1 MVRAKESKAKGFFFG
16 ILAAVSYGVNPLG
29 AKYLYEEGLNV
40 ESVLFYRYGLAALII
55 GVIMAGKILAGK
67 RRGKTGASNVSDTS
81 GASTGSATEAAN
93 AVTVVRQVGERV
105 ETYQPV
111 AEPVEATEP
120 VGAPALGKESQPT
133 SERTIDYETFR
144 ISKGELSTLVGLGLL
159 FVVSSLTLYCSF
171 LYMDSG
177 VACSLLFV
185 YPVMTAVLMAMLYGE
200 KITKATATAIALS
213 LVGVLLLYKGDG
225 ETVLSTVGVLLV
237 MVSALSYA
245 LYIIVANRAS
255 APEAELENSHNR
267 LSKYIPLPHR
277 VTIHRLEMSAMKLS
291 FYVLMVCALSI
302 VLFSFTSPERHLM
315 PLATGREWGYSL
327 MLAIVPTVF
336 SLVSMG
342 IAVRIIGSTPTAIMG
357 ALEPL
362 TAVVIG
368 LTVFHEALTVNLI
381 AGILLILTAVVTI
394 ILSKG
399 KSAA

>member
-55 GVIMAGKILAGK
+55 GLIMVGKILMHRKVTSASSV
-67 RRGKTGASNVSDTS
+67 TGRTS
-81 GASTGSATEAAN
+81 
-93 AVTVVRQVGERV
+93 V
-105 ETYQPV
+105 
-111 AEPVEATEP
+111 TEP
-120 VGAPALGKESQPT
+120 AEVAGN
-133 SERTIDYETFR
+133 IETFKVSR
-144 ISKGELSTLVGLGLL
+144 GELSTLIALGLL
-159 FVVSSLTLYCSF
+159 FVISSLTLYCSF

-200 KITKATATAIALS
+200 KITKATAAAIALS

-237 MVSALSYA
+237 MISALSYA

-255 APEAELENSHNR
+255 APQSELESSHNR
-267 LSKYIPLPHR
+267 FSKYLPHR
-277 VTIHRLEMSAMKLS
+277 ATIHRLDMSAMKLS
-291 FYVLMVCALSI
+291 FYVLIVCAVSM
-302 VLFSFTSPERHLM
+302 VLFSLTSPERHLM
-315 PLATGREWGYSL
+315 PLVTGREWGYSL

-342 IAVRIIGSTPTAIMG
+342 ISVRIIGSTPTAIMG

-368 LTVFHEALTVNLI
+368 LTVFHEALTVNLA
-381 AGILLILTAVVTI
+381 AGILLILTAVIKI

-399 KSAA
+399 KASA

>member
-1 MVRAKESKAKGFFFG
+1 MVKAQESKAKGFFFG

-29 AKYLYEEGLNV
+29 AKYLYEEGFNV

-55 GVIMAGKILAGK
+55 GVIMVGKII
-67 RRGKTGASNVSDTS
+67 TGRKV
-81 GASTGSATEAAN
+81 ASTLRQAQCTASSAT
-93 AVTVVRQVGERV
+93 GH
-105 ETYQPV
+105 
-111 AEPVEATEP
+111 
-120 VGAPALGKESQPT
+120 ESFKV
-133 SERTIDYETFR
+133 SR
-144 ISKGELSTLVGLGLL
+144 GELSTLIALGLL

-200 KITKATATAIALS
+200 KITKATAAAIALS

-255 APEAELENSHNR
+255 APESGLEASHNR
-267 LSKYIPLPHR
+267 FSKYLPHR
-277 VTIHRLEMSAMKLS
+277 ATIHRLDMSAMKLS
-291 FYVLMVCALSI
+291 FYVLIVCAVSM
-302 VLFSFTSPERHLM
+302 VLFSLTSPERHLM

-368 LTVFHEALTVNLI
+368 LTVFHEAMTVNLV
-381 AGILLILTAVVTI
+381 AGILLILTAVITI

-399 KSAA
+399 KATA

>member
-1 MVRAKESKAKGFFFG
+1 MVKAQESKAKGFFFG

-29 AKYLYEEGLNV
+29 AKYLYEEGFNV

-55 GVIMAGKILAGK
+55 GVIMVGKII
-67 RRGKTGASNVSDTS
+67 TGRKV
-81 GASTGSATEAAN
+81 ASTLRQAQCTASSTTGTPSATEPQSS
-93 AVTVVRQVGERV
+93 VT
-105 ETYQPV
+105 
-111 AEPVEATEP
+111 EPVEAT
-120 VGAPALGKESQPT
+120 GYESFKV
-133 SERTIDYETFR
+133 SR
-144 ISKGELSTLVGLGLL
+144 GELSTLIALGLL

-200 KITKATATAIALS
+200 KITKTTAAAIALS

-255 APEAELENSHNR
+255 APESGLEASHNR
-267 LSKYIPLPHR
+267 FSKYLPHR
-277 VTIHRLEMSAMKLS
+277 ATIHRLDMSAMKLS
-291 FYVLMVCALSI
+291 FYVLIVCAVSM
-302 VLFSFTSPERHLM
+302 VLFSLTSPERHLM

-368 LTVFHEALTVNLI
+368 LTVFHEALTVNLV
-381 AGILLILTAVVTI
+381 AGILLILTAVITI

-399 KSAA
+399 KATA

>member
-1 MVRAKESKAKGFFFG
+1 MVKAQESKAKGFFFG

-29 AKYLYEEGLNV
+29 AKYLYEEGFNV

-55 GVIMAGKILAGK
+55 GVIMVGKII
-67 RRGKTGASNVSDTS
+67 TGRKV
-81 GASTGSATEAAN
+81 ASTLRQALCTASPAT
-93 AVTVVRQVGERV
+93 G
-105 ETYQPV
+105 Y
-111 AEPVEATEP
+111 
-120 VGAPALGKESQPT
+120 ESFKV
-133 SERTIDYETFR
+133 SR
-144 ISKGELSTLVGLGLL
+144 GELSTLIALGLL

-200 KITKATATAIALS
+200 KITKTTAAAIALS

-225 ETVLSTVGVLLV
+225 EAVLSTVGVLLV

-255 APEAELENSHNR
+255 APESGLEASHNR
-267 LSKYIPLPHR
+267 FSKYLPHR
-277 VTIHRLEMSAMKLS
+277 ATIHRLDMSAMKLS
-291 FYVLMVCALSI
+291 FYVLIVCAVSM
-302 VLFSFTSPERHLM
+302 VLFSLTSPERHLM

-368 LTVFHEALTVNLI
+368 LTVFHEALTVNLV
-381 AGILLILTAVVTI
+381 AGILLILTAVITI

-399 KSAA
+399 KATA

>member
-1 MVRAKESKAKGFFFG
+1 MNMIETRESKAKGFFFG

-29 AKYLYEEGLNV
+29 AKYLYEEGMNV

-55 GVIMAGKILAGK
+55 GMIMLGKILAGRK
-67 RRGKTGASNVSDTS
+67 LNHA
-81 GASTGSATEAAN
+81 GS
-93 AVTVVRQVGERV
+93 
-105 ETYQPV
+105 V
-111 AEPVEATEP
+111 AE
-120 VGAPALGKESQPT
+120 
-133 SERTIDYETFR
+133 YETFR
-144 ISKGELSTLVGLGLL
+144 ISKGELSTLTALGLM
-159 FVVSSLTLYCSF
+159 FVISSLTLYCSF

-200 KITKATATAIALS
+200 KITRATAAAIVLS
-213 LVGVLLLYKGDG
+213 LAGVLLLYKGDG

-255 APEAELENSHNR
+255 APESELGTSHNR

-291 FYVLMVCALSI
+291 FYVLIVCTLSI

-315 PLATGREWGYSL
+315 PLVTGREWAYSL
-327 MLAIVPTVF
+327 MLAIVPTVL
-336 SLVSMG
+336 SLISMG

-368 LTVFHEALTVNLI
+368 LTVFHESLTVNLA

-399 KSAA
+399 KASV

>member
-1 MVRAKESKAKGFFFG
+1 MVRATESKAKGFFFG

-67 RRGKTGASNVSDTS
+67 RRGKMD
-81 GASTGSATEAAN
+81 
-93 AVTVVRQVGERV
+93 
-105 ETYQPV
+105 
-111 AEPVEATEP
+111 PVEAP
-120 VGAPALGKESQPT
+120 VN
-133 SERTIDYETFR
+133 YETFR

-159 FVVSSLTLYCSF
+159 FVISSLTLYCSF

-200 KITKATATAIALS
+200 KITKATAAAIALS

-255 APEAELENSHNR
+255 APESELKNSHNR
-267 LSKYIPLPHR
+267 LSKYIPHK

-291 FYVLMVCALSI
+291 FYVLIVCALSI
-302 VLFSFTSPERHLM
+302 VLFSLTSPERHLM
-315 PLATGREWGYSL
+315 PLVTGREWGFSL

-336 SLVSMG
+336 SLISMG

>member
-1 MVRAKESKAKGFFFG
+1 MVRTKESKAKGFFFG

-55 GVIMAGKILAGK
+55 GMIMAGKMLAGRK
-67 RRGKTGASNVSDTS
+67 V
-81 GASTGSATEAAN
+81 ASTSSATGKDSATEPQSS
-93 AVTVVRQVGERV
+93 VT
-105 ETYQPV
+105 
-111 AEPVEATEP
+111 EPVEAT
-120 VGAPALGKESQPT
+120 GYESFKV
-133 SERTIDYETFR
+133 SR
-144 ISKGELSTLVGLGLL
+144 GELSTLIALGLL

-200 KITKATATAIALS
+200 KITKTTAAAIALS

-255 APEAELENSHNR
+255 APESGLEASHNR
-267 LSKYIPLPHR
+267 FSKYLPHR
-277 VTIHRLEMSAMKLS
+277 ATIHRLDMSAMKLS
-291 FYVLMVCALSI
+291 FYVLIVCAVSM
-302 VLFSFTSPERHLM
+302 VLFSLTSPERHLM

-368 LTVFHEALTVNLI
+368 LTVFHEALTVNLV
-381 AGILLILTAVVTI
+381 AGILLILTAVITI

-399 KSAA
+399 KATA

>member
-1 MVRAKESKAKGFFFG
+1 MVRTKESKAKGFFFG

-40 ESVLFYRYGLAALII
+40 ESVLFYRYGFAALII
-55 GVIMAGKILAGK
+55 GVIMAGKMIAGRK
-67 RRGKTGASNVSDTS
+67 V
-81 GASTGSATEAAN
+81 ASTRSAT
-93 AVTVVRQVGERV
+93 G
-105 ETYQPV
+105 Y
-111 AEPVEATEP
+111 
-120 VGAPALGKESQPT
+120 ESFKV
-133 SERTIDYETFR
+133 SR
-144 ISKGELSTLVGLGLL
+144 GELSTLTALGLM
-159 FVVSSLTLYCSF
+159 FVISSLTLYCSF

-200 KITKATATAIALS
+200 KITKATAAAIALS

-255 APEAELENSHNR
+255 APESELGTGHSK

-277 VTIHRLEMSAMKLS
+277 VTIHRLDMSAMKLS
-291 FYVLMVCALSI
+291 FYVLIVCAVSM
-302 VLFSFTSPERHLM
+302 VLFSFTSAERHLM
-315 PLATGREWGYSL
+315 PLVTGREWGYSL

-368 LTVFHEALTVNLI
+368 LTVFHEALTVNLV
-381 AGILLILTAVVTI
+381 AGILLILTAVITI

-399 KSAA
+399 KASA

>member
-1 MVRAKESKAKGFFFG
+1 MVRTKESKAKGFFFG

-55 GVIMAGKILAGK
+55 GMIMAGKMIAGRK
-67 RRGKTGASNVSDTS
+67 V
-81 GASTGSATEAAN
+81 ASTSSAT
-93 AVTVVRQVGERV
+93 G
-105 ETYQPV
+105 Y
-111 AEPVEATEP
+111 
-120 VGAPALGKESQPT
+120 ESFKV
-133 SERTIDYETFR
+133 S
-144 ISKGELSTLVGLGLL
+144 SGELSTLTALGLM
-159 FVVSSLTLYCSF
+159 FVISSLTLYCSF

-200 KITKATATAIALS
+200 KITKATAAAIALS
-213 LVGVLLLYKGDG
+213 LAGVLLLYKGDG

-255 APEAELENSHNR
+255 APESGLEASHNR
-267 LSKYIPLPHR
+267 FSKYLPHR
-277 VTIHRLEMSAMKLS
+277 ATIHRLDMSAMKLS
-291 FYVLMVCALSI
+291 FYVLIVCAVSM
-302 VLFSFTSPERHLM
+302 VLFSLTSPERHLM

-368 LTVFHEALTVNLI
+368 LTVFHEALTVNLV
-381 AGILLILTAVVTI
+381 AGILLILTAVITI

-399 KSAA
+399 KATA

>member
-1 MVRAKESKAKGFFFG
+1 MVRTKESKAKGFFFG

-55 GVIMAGKILAGK
+55 GMIMAGKMIAGRK
-67 RRGKTGASNVSDTS
+67 V
-81 GASTGSATEAAN
+81 ASTSA
-93 AVTVVRQVGERV
+93 
-105 ETYQPV
+105 
-111 AEPVEATEP
+111 AT
-120 VGAPALGKESQPT
+120 GYESFKV
-133 SERTIDYETFR
+133 SR
-144 ISKGELSTLVGLGLL
+144 GELSTLTALGLL
-159 FVVSSLTLYCSF
+159 FVISSLTLYCSF
-171 LYMDSG
+171 LYLDSG

-200 KITKATATAIALS
+200 KITKATAAAIALS

-255 APEAELENSHNR
+255 APESELGTGHSK

-277 VTIHRLEMSAMKLS
+277 VTIHRLDMSAMKLS
-291 FYVLMVCALSI
+291 FYVLIVCAVSM
-302 VLFSFTSPERHLM
+302 VLFSFTSAERHLM
-315 PLATGREWGYSL
+315 PLVTGREWGYSL

-368 LTVFHEALTVNLI
+368 LTVFHEALTVNLVV
-381 AGILLILTAVVTI
+381 GILLILTAVITI

-399 KSAA
+399 KATA

>member
-1 MVRAKESKAKGFFFG
+1 MVRTKESKAKGFFFG

-55 GVIMAGKILAGK
+55 GMIMAGKMIAGRK
-67 RRGKTGASNVSDTS
+67 V
-81 GASTGSATEAAN
+81 ASTSSATGKDSATEPHSS
-93 AVTVVRQVGERV
+93 VT
-105 ETYQPV
+105 
-111 AEPVEATEP
+111 EPVEVT
-120 VGAPALGKESQPT
+120 GYESFKV
-133 SERTIDYETFR
+133 SR
-144 ISKGELSTLVGLGLL
+144 GELSTLTALGLL
-159 FVVSSLTLYCSF
+159 FVISSLTLYCSF
-171 LYMDSG
+171 LYLDSG

-200 KITKATATAIALS
+200 KITKATAAAIALS

-255 APEAELENSHNR
+255 ALESELGTGHSK

-277 VTIHRLEMSAMKLS
+277 VTIHRLDMSAMKLS
-291 FYVLMVCALSI
+291 FYVLIVCAVSM
-302 VLFSFTSPERHLM
+302 VLFSFTSAERHLM
-315 PLATGREWGYSL
+315 PLVTGREWGYSL

-368 LTVFHEALTVNLI
+368 LTVFHEALTVNLVV
-381 AGILLILTAVVTI
+381 GILLILTAVITI

-399 KSAA
+399 KATA

>member
-1 MVRAKESKAKGFFFG
+1 MVRTKESKAKGFFFG

-55 GVIMAGKILAGK
+55 GMIMAGKMIAGRK
-67 RRGKTGASNVSDTS
+67 V
-81 GASTGSATEAAN
+81 ASTLRQALCTASSATGKDSATEPHSS
-93 AVTVVRQVGERV
+93 VT
-105 ETYQPV
+105 
-111 AEPVEATEP
+111 EPVEVT
-120 VGAPALGKESQPT
+120 GYESFKV
-133 SERTIDYETFR
+133 SR
-144 ISKGELSTLVGLGLL
+144 GELSTLTALGLL
-159 FVVSSLTLYCSF
+159 FVISSLTLYCSF
-171 LYMDSG
+171 LYLDSG

-200 KITKATATAIALS
+200 KITKTTAAAIALS

-255 APEAELENSHNR
+255 APESGLEASHNR
-267 LSKYIPLPHR
+267 FSKYLPHR
-277 VTIHRLEMSAMKLS
+277 ATIHRLDMSAMKLS
-291 FYVLMVCALSI
+291 FYVLIVCAVSM
-302 VLFSFTSPERHLM
+302 VLFSLTSPERHLM

-368 LTVFHEALTVNLI
+368 LTVFHEALTVNLVV
-381 AGILLILTAVVTI
+381 GILLILTAVITI

-399 KSAA
+399 KATA

>member
-1 MVRAKESKAKGFFFG
+1 MVKAQESKAKGFFFG

-29 AKYLYEEGLNV
+29 AKYLYEEGFNV

-55 GVIMAGKILAGK
+55 GVIMVGKII
-67 RRGKTGASNVSDTS
+67 TGRKV
-81 GASTGSATEAAN
+81 ASTLRQAQCTASSATRTPSATEPQSS
-93 AVTVVRQVGERV
+93 VT
-105 ETYQPV
+105 
-111 AEPVEATEP
+111 EPVEAT
-120 VGAPALGKESQPT
+120 GYESFKV
-133 SERTIDYETFR
+133 SR
-144 ISKGELSTLVGLGLL
+144 GELSTLIALGLL

-185 YPVMTAVLMAMLYGE
+185 YPVMTAVLMDMLYGE
-200 KITKATATAIALS
+200 KITKTTAAAIALS

-255 APEAELENSHNR
+255 APESGLEASHNR
-267 LSKYIPLPHR
+267 FSKYLPHR
-277 VTIHRLEMSAMKLS
+277 ATIHRLDMSAMKLS
-291 FYVLMVCALSI
+291 FYVLIVCSVSM
-302 VLFSFTSPERHLM
+302 VLFSLTSPERHLM

-368 LTVFHEALTVNLI
+368 LTVFHEALTVNLV
-381 AGILLILTAVVTI
+381 AGILLILTAVITI

-399 KSAA
+399 KATA

>member
-1 MVRAKESKAKGFFFG
+1 MVKAQESKAKGFFFG

-29 AKYLYEEGLNV
+29 AKYLYEEGFNV
-40 ESVLFYRYGLAALII
+40 ESVLLYRYGLAALII
-55 GVIMAGKILAGK
+55 GVIMVGKII
-67 RRGKTGASNVSDTS
+67 TGRKV
-81 GASTGSATEAAN
+81 ASTLRQAQCTASSATGTPSATEPQSS
-93 AVTVVRQVGERV
+93 VT
-105 ETYQPV
+105 
-111 AEPVEATEP
+111 EPVEAT
-120 VGAPALGKESQPT
+120 GYESFKV
-133 SERTIDYETFR
+133 SR
-144 ISKGELSTLVGLGLL
+144 GELSTLIALGLL

-200 KITKATATAIALS
+200 KITKTTAAAIALS

-237 MVSALSYA
+237 MVSALRYA

-255 APEAELENSHNR
+255 APESGLEASHNR
-267 LSKYIPLPHR
+267 FSKYLPHR
-277 VTIHRLEMSAMKLS
+277 ATIHRLDMSAMKLS
-291 FYVLMVCALSI
+291 FYVLIVCAVSM
-302 VLFSFTSPERHLM
+302 VLFSLTSPERHLM
-315 PLATGREWGYSL
+315 PLATGCEWGYSL

-368 LTVFHEALTVNLI
+368 LTVFHEALTVNLV
-381 AGILLILTAVVTI
+381 AGILLILTAVITI

-399 KSAA
+399 KATA

>member
-1 MVRAKESKAKGFFFG
+1 MVKAQESKAKGFFFG

-29 AKYLYEEGLNV
+29 AKYLYEEGFNV

-55 GVIMAGKILAGK
+55 GVIMVGKII
-67 RRGKTGASNVSDTS
+67 TGRKV
-81 GASTGSATEAAN
+81 ASTLRQAQCTASSATGTPSATEPQSS
-93 AVTVVRQVGERV
+93 VT
-105 ETYQPV
+105 
-111 AEPVEATEP
+111 EPVEAT
-120 VGAPALGKESQPT
+120 GYESFKV
-133 SERTIDYETFR
+133 SR
-144 ISKGELSTLVGLGLL
+144 GELSTLIALGLL

-200 KITKATATAIALS
+200 KITKTTAAAIALS

-255 APEAELENSHNR
+255 APESGLEASHNR
-267 LSKYIPLPHR
+267 FSKYLPHR
-277 VTIHRLEMSAMKLS
+277 ATIHRLDMSAMKLS
-291 FYVLMVCALSI
+291 FYVLIVCAVSM
-302 VLFSFTSPERHLM
+302 VLFSLTSPERHLM

-368 LTVFHEALTVNLI
+368 LTVFHEALTVNLVV
-381 AGILLILTAVVTI
+381 GILLILTAVITI

-399 KSAA
+399 KASA

>member
-1 MVRAKESKAKGFFFG
+1 MVKAQESKAKGFFFG

-29 AKYLYEEGLNV
+29 AKYLYEEGFNV

-55 GVIMAGKILAGK
+55 GVIMVGKII
-67 RRGKTGASNVSDTS
+67 TGRKV
-81 GASTGSATEAAN
+81 ASTLRQAQCTASSATGTPSATEPQSS
-93 AVTVVRQVGERV
+93 VT
-105 ETYQPV
+105 
-111 AEPVEATEP
+111 EPVEAT
-120 VGAPALGKESQPT
+120 GYESFKV
-133 SERTIDYETFR
+133 SR
-144 ISKGELSTLVGLGLL
+144 GELSTLIALGLL

-200 KITKATATAIALS
+200 KITKTTAAAIALS

-255 APEAELENSHNR
+255 APESGLEASHNR
-267 LSKYIPLPHR
+267 FSKYLPHR
-277 VTIHRLEMSAMKLS
+277 ATIHRLDMSAMKLS
-291 FYVLMVCALSI
+291 FYVLIVCAVSM
-302 VLFSFTSPERHLM
+302 VLFSLTSPERHLM
-315 PLATGREWGYSL
+315 PLATGCEWGYSL

-368 LTVFHEALTVNLI
+368 LTVFHEALTVNLV
-381 AGILLILTAVVTI
+381 AGILLILTAVITI

-399 KSAA
+399 KATA

>member
-1 MVRAKESKAKGFFFG
+1 MVKAQESKAKGFFFG

-29 AKYLYEEGLNV
+29 AKYLYEEGFNV

-55 GVIMAGKILAGK
+55 GVIMVGKII
-67 RRGKTGASNVSDTS
+67 TGRKV
-81 GASTGSATEAAN
+81 ASTLRQAQCTASSATGTPSATEPQSS
-93 AVTVVRQVGERV
+93 VT
-105 ETYQPV
+105 
-111 AEPVEATEP
+111 EPVEAT
-120 VGAPALGKESQPT
+120 GYESFKV
-133 SERTIDYETFR
+133 SR
-144 ISKGELSTLVGLGLL
+144 GELSTLIALGLL
-159 FVVSSLTLYCSF
+159 FVISSLTLYCSF

-200 KITKATATAIALS
+200 KITKATAAAIALS
-213 LVGVLLLYKGDG
+213 LAGVLLLYKGDG

-255 APEAELENSHNR
+255 APESGLEASHNR
-267 LSKYIPLPHR
+267 FSKYLPHR
-277 VTIHRLEMSAMKLS
+277 ATIHRLDMSAMKLS
-291 FYVLMVCALSI
+291 FYVLIVCAVSMI
-302 VLFSFTSPERHLM
+302 LFSLTSPERHLM

-368 LTVFHEALTVNLI
+368 LTVFHEALTVNLV
-381 AGILLILTAVVTI
+381 AGILLILTAVITI

-399 KSAA
+399 KAAA

>member
-1 MVRAKESKAKGFFFG
+1 MNMVEARESKAKGFFFG

-29 AKYLYEEGLNV
+29 AKYLYEEGMNV

-55 GVIMAGKILAGK
+55 GMIMLGKILAGRK
-67 RRGKTGASNVSDTS
+67 LNHA
-81 GASTGSATEAAN
+81 GS
-93 AVTVVRQVGERV
+93 
-105 ETYQPV
+105 V
-111 AEPVEATEP
+111 AE
-120 VGAPALGKESQPT
+120 
-133 SERTIDYETFR
+133 YETFR
-144 ISKGELSTLVGLGLL
+144 ISKGELSTLTALGLM
-159 FVVSSLTLYCSF
+159 FVISSLTLYCSF

-200 KITKATATAIALS
+200 KITRATAAAIVLS
-213 LVGVLLLYKGDG
+213 LAGVLLLYKGDG

-255 APEAELENSHNR
+255 APESELGTSHNR

-291 FYVLMVCALSI
+291 FYVLIVCTLSI

-315 PLATGREWGYSL
+315 PLVTGREWAYSL
-327 MLAIVPTVF
+327 MLAIVPTVL
-336 SLVSMG
+336 SLISMG

-368 LTVFHEALTVNLI
+368 LTVFHESLTVNLA

-399 KSAA
+399 KASV

>member
-1 MVRAKESKAKGFFFG
+1 MVKAQESKAKGFFFG

-29 AKYLYEEGLNV
+29 AKYLYEEGFNV

-55 GVIMAGKILAGK
+55 GVIMVGKII
-67 RRGKTGASNVSDTS
+67 TGRKV
-81 GASTGSATEAAN
+81 ASTLRQAQCTASSATGTPSATEPQSS
-93 AVTVVRQVGERV
+93 VT
-105 ETYQPV
+105 
-111 AEPVEATEP
+111 EPVEAT
-120 VGAPALGKESQPT
+120 GYESFKV
-133 SERTIDYETFR
+133 SR
-144 ISKGELSTLVGLGLL
+144 GELSTLIALGLM

-200 KITKATATAIALS
+200 KITKTTAAAIALS

-255 APEAELENSHNR
+255 APESGLEASHNR
-267 LSKYIPLPHR
+267 FSKYLPHR
-277 VTIHRLEMSAMKLS
+277 ATIHRLDMSAMKLS
-291 FYVLMVCALSI
+291 FYVLIVCAVSM
-302 VLFSFTSPERHLM
+302 VLFSLTSPERHLM

-368 LTVFHEALTVNLI
+368 LTVFHEALTVNLV
-381 AGILLILTAVVTI
+381 AGILLILTAVITI

-399 KSAA
+399 KATA

>member
-55 GVIMAGKILAGK
+55 GVIMAGKILAG
-67 RRGKTGASNVSDTS
+67 RRCASMVGEPCRTTGAV
-81 GASTGSATEAAN
+81 ASTSSAT
-93 AVTVVRQVGERV
+93 
-105 ETYQPV
+105 
-111 AEPVEATEP
+111 
-120 VGAPALGKESQPT
+120 GKESVTESHSSVTEPAEVT
-133 SERTIDYETFR
+133 GYETFKVSR
-144 ISKGELSTLVGLGLL
+144 GELSTLTALGLL
-159 FVVSSLTLYCSF
+159 FVISSLTLYCSF

-200 KITKATATAIALS
+200 KITKATAAAIALS

-255 APEAELENSHNR
+255 APESELKGSHNR
-267 LSKYIPLPHR
+267 FSKYLPHR
-277 VTIHRLEMSAMKLS
+277 ASIHRLDMSAMKLS
-291 FYVLMVCALSI
+291 FYVLIVCAVSMI
-302 VLFSFTSPERHLM
+302 LFSFTSPERHLI
-315 PLATGREWGYSL
+315 PLVTGREWGYSL

-368 LTVFHEALTVNLI
+368 LTVFHEALTVNLA
-381 AGILLILTAVVTI
+381 AGILLILTAVITI

>member
-1 MVRAKESKAKGFFFG
+1 MVKAKESKAKGFFFG

-55 GVIMAGKILAGK
+55 GAIMAVRILAGRK
-67 RRGKTGASNVSDTS
+67 AASADPVTGTAAVNE
-81 GASTGSATEAAN
+81 SA
-93 AVTVVRQVGERV
+93 
-105 ETYQPV
+105 
-111 AEPVEATEP
+111 EAT
-120 VGAPALGKESQPT
+120 GF
-133 SERTIDYETFR
+133 ETFR
-144 ISKGELSTLVGLGLL
+144 ISRGELSTLTALGLL

-200 KITKATATAIALS
+200 KITKATAAAITLS

-237 MVSALSYA
+237 MISALSYA

-255 APEAELENSHNR
+255 APESELGASRNR

-277 VTIHRLEMSAMKLS
+277 VTIHRLDMSAMKLS
-291 FYVLMVCALSI
+291 FYVLIVCALSI
-302 VLFSFTSPERHLM
+302 VLFSSTSPERHLM
-315 PLATGREWGYSL
+315 PLVTGREWGFSL

-368 LTVFHEALTVNLI
+368 LTVFKEALTVNL
-381 AGILLILTAVVTI
+381 AVGILLILMAVITI

-399 KSAA
+399 KAAA

>member
-55 GVIMAGKILAGK
+55 GLIMVGKILMHRKATSAGSVTEV
-67 RRGKTGASNVSDTS
+67 RPVTELAEVAGNIETFNVS
-81 GASTGSATEAAN
+81 
-93 AVTVVRQVGERV
+93 R
-105 ETYQPV
+105 
-111 AEPVEATEP
+111 
-120 VGAPALGKESQPT
+120 
-133 SERTIDYETFR
+133 
-144 ISKGELSTLVGLGLL
+144 GELSTLIALGLL
-159 FVVSSLTLYCSF
+159 FVISSLTLYCSF

-200 KITKATATAIALS
+200 KITKATAAAIALS

-237 MVSALSYA
+237 MISALSYA

-255 APEAELENSHNR
+255 APQSELESSHNR
-267 LSKYIPLPHR
+267 FSKYLPHR
-277 VTIHRLEMSAMKLS
+277 ATIHRLDMSAMKLS
-291 FYVLMVCALSI
+291 FYVLIVCAVSM
-302 VLFSFTSPERHLM
+302 VLFSLTSPERHLM
-315 PLATGREWGYSL
+315 PLVTGREWGYSL

-342 IAVRIIGSTPTAIMG
+342 ISVRIIGSTPTAIMG

-368 LTVFHEALTVNLI
+368 LTVFHEALTVNLA
-381 AGILLILTAVVTI
+381 AGILLILTAVITI

-399 KSAA
+399 KASA

>member
-1 MVRAKESKAKGFFFG
+1 MVKAQESKAKGFFFG

-29 AKYLYEEGLNV
+29 AKYLYEEGFNV

-55 GVIMAGKILAGK
+55 GVIMVGKII
-67 RRGKTGASNVSDTS
+67 TGRKV
-81 GASTGSATEAAN
+81 ASTLRQALCTASSATGTPSATEPQSS
-93 AVTVVRQVGERV
+93 VT
-105 ETYQPV
+105 
-111 AEPVEATEP
+111 EPVEAT
-120 VGAPALGKESQPT
+120 GYESFKV
-133 SERTIDYETFR
+133 SR
-144 ISKGELSTLVGLGLL
+144 GELSTLIALGLL

-200 KITKATATAIALS
+200 KITKTTAAAIALS
-213 LVGVLLLYKGDG
+213 LVGVLLLYKGGG

-255 APEAELENSHNR
+255 APESGLEASHNR
-267 LSKYIPLPHR
+267 FSKYLPHR
-277 VTIHRLEMSAMKLS
+277 ATIHRLDMSAMKLS
-291 FYVLMVCALSI
+291 FYVLIVCAVSM
-302 VLFSFTSPERHLM
+302 VLFSLTSPERHLM

-368 LTVFHEALTVNLI
+368 LTVFHEALTVNLV
-381 AGILLILTAVVTI
+381 AGILLILTAVITI

-399 KSAA
+399 KATA

>member
-1 MVRAKESKAKGFFFG
+1 MVKARESKAKGFFFG

-55 GVIMAGKILAGK
+55 GIIMGGKILLHK
-67 RRGKTGASNVSDTS
+67 K
-81 GASTGSATEAAN
+81 GSA
-93 AVTVVRQVGERV
+93 AVEMTGC
-105 ETYQPV
+105 
-111 AEPVEATEP
+111 
-120 VGAPALGKESQPT
+120 
-133 SERTIDYETFR
+133 ETFR
-144 ISKGELSTLVGLGLL
+144 ITKGELSTLTALGLM
-159 FVVSSLTLYCSF
+159 FVISSLTLYCSF

-200 KITKATATAIALS
+200 KITKATAAAIALS

-255 APEAELENSHNR
+255 APESELGTSHNR
-267 LSKYIPLPHR
+267 LARFIPMPHR
-277 VTIHRLEMSAMKLS
+277 VSIHRLDMSAMKLS
-291 FYVLMVCALSI
+291 FYVLIVCAVSM

-315 PLATGREWGYSL
+315 PLVTVREWGYSL

-368 LTVFHEALTVNLI
+368 LTVFKEALTVNLVV
-381 AGILLILTAVVTI
+381 GIILILTAVTI
-394 ILSKG
+394 IIIG
-399 KSAA
+399 KDKAKA

>member
-1 MVRAKESKAKGFFFG
+1 MVKAQESKAKGFFFG

-29 AKYLYEEGLNV
+29 AKYLYEEGFNV

-55 GVIMAGKILAGK
+55 GVIMVGKII
-67 RRGKTGASNVSDTS
+67 TGRKV
-81 GASTGSATEAAN
+81 ASTLRQAQCTASSATGTPSATEPQSS
-93 AVTVVRQVGERV
+93 VT
-105 ETYQPV
+105 
-111 AEPVEATEP
+111 EPVEAT
-120 VGAPALGKESQPT
+120 GYESFKV
-133 SERTIDYETFR
+133 SR
-144 ISKGELSTLVGLGLL
+144 GELSTLIALGLL

-185 YPVMTAVLMAMLYGE
+185 YPIMTAVLMAMLYGE
-200 KITKATATAIALS
+200 KITKTTAAAIALS

-255 APEAELENSHNR
+255 APESGLEASHNR
-267 LSKYIPLPHR
+267 FSKYLPHR
-277 VTIHRLEMSAMKLS
+277 ATIHRLDMSAMKLS
-291 FYVLMVCALSI
+291 FYVLIVCAVSM
-302 VLFSFTSPERHLM
+302 VLFSLTSPERHLM

-368 LTVFHEALTVNLI
+368 LTVFHEALTVNLVV
-381 AGILLILTAVVTI
+381 GILLILTAVITI

-399 KSAA
+399 KATA

>member
-1 MVRAKESKAKGFFFG
+1 MVKAQESKAKGFFFG

-29 AKYLYEEGLNV
+29 AKYLYEEGFNV

-55 GVIMAGKILAGK
+55 GVIMVGKII
-67 RRGKTGASNVSDTS
+67 TGRKV
-81 GASTGSATEAAN
+81 ASTLRQAQCTASSATGTPSATEPQSS
-93 AVTVVRQVGERV
+93 VT
-105 ETYQPV
+105 
-111 AEPVEATEP
+111 EPVEAT
-120 VGAPALGKESQPT
+120 GYESFKV
-133 SERTIDYETFR
+133 SR
-144 ISKGELSTLVGLGLL
+144 GELSTLIALGLL

-200 KITKATATAIALS
+200 KITKTTAAAIALS

-255 APEAELENSHNR
+255 APESGLEASHNR
-267 LSKYIPLPHR
+267 FSKSLPHR
-277 VTIHRLEMSAMKLS
+277 ATIHRLDMSAMKLS
-291 FYVLMVCALSI
+291 FYVLIVCAVSM
-302 VLFSFTSPERHLM
+302 VLFSLTSPERHLM

-368 LTVFHEALTVNLI
+368 LTVFHEALTVNLV
-381 AGILLILTAVVTI
+381 AGILLILTAVITI

-399 KSAA
+399 KATA

>member
-1 MVRAKESKAKGFFFG
+1 MVKAQESKAKGFFFG

-29 AKYLYEEGLNV
+29 AKYLYEEGFNV

-55 GVIMAGKILAGK
+55 GVIMVGKII
-67 RRGKTGASNVSDTS
+67 TGRKV
-81 GASTGSATEAAN
+81 ASTLRQAQCTASPAT
-93 AVTVVRQVGERV
+93 GH
-105 ETYQPV
+105 
-111 AEPVEATEP
+111 
-120 VGAPALGKESQPT
+120 ESFKV
-133 SERTIDYETFR
+133 SR
-144 ISKGELSTLVGLGLL
+144 GELSTLIALGLL

-200 KITKATATAIALS
+200 KITKTTAAAIALS

-255 APEAELENSHNR
+255 APESGLEASHNR
-267 LSKYIPLPHR
+267 FSKYLPHR
-277 VTIHRLEMSAMKLS
+277 ATIHRLDMSAMKLS
-291 FYVLMVCALSI
+291 FYVLIVCAVSM
-302 VLFSFTSPERHLM
+302 VLFSLTSPERHLM

-368 LTVFHEALTVNLI
+368 LTVFHEALTVNLV
-381 AGILLILTAVVTI
+381 AGILLILTAVITI

-399 KSAA
+399 KATA

>member
-1 MVRAKESKAKGFFFG
+1 MVKAQESKAKGFFFG

-29 AKYLYEEGLNV
+29 AKYLYEEGFNV

-55 GVIMAGKILAGK
+55 GVIMVGKII
-67 RRGKTGASNVSDTS
+67 TGRKV
-81 GASTGSATEAAN
+81 ASTG
-93 AVTVVRQVGERV
+93 
-105 ETYQPV
+105 Y
-111 AEPVEATEP
+111 
-120 VGAPALGKESQPT
+120 ESFKV
-133 SERTIDYETFR
+133 SR
-144 ISKGELSTLVGLGLL
+144 GELSTLIALGLL

-200 KITKATATAIALS
+200 KITKATAAAIALS

-255 APEAELENSHNR
+255 APESGLEASHNR
-267 LSKYIPLPHR
+267 FSKYLPHR
-277 VTIHRLEMSAMKLS
+277 ATIHRLDMSAMKLS
-291 FYVLMVCALSI
+291 FYVLIVCAVSM
-302 VLFSFTSPERHLM
+302 VLFSLTSPERHLM

-368 LTVFHEALTVNLI
+368 LTVFHEALTVNLV
-381 AGILLILTAVVTI
+381 AGILLILTAVITI

-399 KSAA
+399 KATA

>member
-1 MVRAKESKAKGFFFG
+1 MVKARESKAKGFFFG

-55 GVIMAGKILAGK
+55 GAIMAVRILAGRK
-67 RRGKTGASNVSDTS
+67 AASAGPVTGTAAVNAS
-81 GASTGSATEAAN
+81 
-93 AVTVVRQVGERV
+93 
-105 ETYQPV
+105 
-111 AEPVEATEP
+111 AEMA
-120 VGAPALGKESQPT
+120 GC
-133 SERTIDYETFR
+133 ETFR
-144 ISKGELSTLVGLGLL
+144 ISRGELSTLTALGLL

-200 KITKATATAIALS
+200 KITKATAAAIALS

-225 ETVLSTVGVLLV
+225 ETVLSTAGVLLV

-255 APEAELENSHNR
+255 APESELGASRNR

-277 VTIHRLEMSAMKLS
+277 VTIHRLDMSAMKLS
-291 FYVLMVCALSI
+291 FYVLIVCALSI
-302 VLFSFTSPERHLM
+302 VLFSLTSPERHLL
-315 PLATGREWGYSL
+315 PLVTGRGWGFSL

-368 LTVFHEALTVNLI
+368 LTVFDETLTVNL
-381 AGILLILTAVVTI
+381 AVGILLILMAVITI

-399 KSAA
+399 KAAA

>member
-55 GVIMAGKILAGK
+55 GLIMVGKILMNGK
-67 RRGKTGASNVSDTS
+67 VTSASSVTGN
-81 GASTGSATEAAN
+81 
-93 AVTVVRQVGERV
+93 
-105 ETYQPV
+105 
-111 AEPVEATEP
+111 
-120 VGAPALGKESQPT
+120 
-133 SERTIDYETFR
+133 IETFKVSR
-144 ISKGELSTLVGLGLL
+144 GELSTLIALGLL
-159 FVVSSLTLYCSF
+159 FVISSLTLYCSF

-200 KITKATATAIALS
+200 NITKATAAAIVLS

-255 APEAELENSHNR
+255 APQSELEASHNR
-267 LSKYIPLPHR
+267 FSKYLPHR
-277 VTIHRLEMSAMKLS
+277 ATIHRLDMSAMKLS
-291 FYVLMVCALSI
+291 FYVLIVCAVSMI
-302 VLFSFTSPERHLM
+302 LFSLTSPERHLM
-315 PLATGREWGYSL
+315 PLVTGREWGYSL
-327 MLAIVPTVF
+327 MLAIIPTVF

-342 IAVRIIGSTPTAIMG
+342 ISVRIIGSTPTAIMG

-368 LTVFHEALTVNLI
+368 LTVFHEALTVNLA
-381 AGILLILTAVVTI
+381 AGILLILTAVITI

-399 KSAA
+399 KASA

>member
-1 MVRAKESKAKGFFFG
+1 MVRTKESKAKGFFFG

-29 AKYLYEEGLNV
+29 AKYLYEDGLNV

-55 GVIMAGKILAGK
+55 GVIMLGKIIAGRK
-67 RRGKTGASNVSDTS
+67 V
-81 GASTGSATEAAN
+81 ASTGSATGNTLCAEPHSS
-93 AVTVVRQVGERV
+93 VT
-105 ETYQPV
+105 
-111 AEPVEATEP
+111 EPVEVT
-120 VGAPALGKESQPT
+120 K
-133 SERTIDYETFR
+133 YETFK
-144 ISKGELSTLVGLGLL
+144 ISRGELSTLTALGLL

-200 KITKATATAIALS
+200 KITKATAAAIALS
-213 LVGVLLLYKGDG
+213 LIGVLLLYKGDG
-225 ETVLSTVGVLLV
+225 KTVLSTVGVLLV

-255 APEAELENSHNR
+255 APESELEGSHNR
-267 LSKYIPLPHR
+267 FSKYLPHR
-277 VTIHRLEMSAMKLS
+277 VTIHRLDMSAMKLS
-291 FYVLMVCALSI
+291 FYVLIVCTLSI

-315 PLATGREWGYSL
+315 PLVTGREWGYSL

-368 LTVFHEALTVNLI
+368 LTVFHEALTVNLA
-381 AGILLILTAVVTI
+381 AGILLILTAVITI

-399 KSAA
+399 KAAA

>member
-1 MVRAKESKAKGFFFG
+1 MVRTKESKAKGFFFG

-55 GVIMAGKILAGK
+55 GMIMAGKMIAGRK
-67 RRGKTGASNVSDTS
+67 V
-81 GASTGSATEAAN
+81 ASTSSATGKDSATEPHSS
-93 AVTVVRQVGERV
+93 VT
-105 ETYQPV
+105 
-111 AEPVEATEP
+111 EPVEVT
-120 VGAPALGKESQPT
+120 GYESFKV
-133 SERTIDYETFR
+133 SR
-144 ISKGELSTLVGLGLL
+144 GELSTLTALGLL
-159 FVVSSLTLYCSF
+159 FVISSLTLYCSF
-171 LYMDSG
+171 LYLDSG

-200 KITKATATAIALS
+200 KITKATAAAIALS

-255 APEAELENSHNR
+255 APESELETGHSK

-277 VTIHRLEMSAMKLS
+277 VTIHRLDMSAMKLS
-291 FYVLMVCALSI
+291 FYVLIVCAVSM
-302 VLFSFTSPERHLM
+302 VLFSFTSAERHLM
-315 PLATGREWGYSL
+315 PLVTGREWGYSL

-368 LTVFHEALTVNLI
+368 LTVFHEALTVNLVV
-381 AGILLILTAVVTI
+381 GILLILTAVITI

-399 KSAA
+399 KATA